1 MICNIQWYPIKIDHI
16 NTYFYF
22 RLWFQDKKGR
32 GNLEKF
38 QIWPGFWFFF
48 NVVWI
53 IGVKA
58 DFKIYKDLKG
68 DKLSTLLIKYWH
80 AHEFKKCVPA
90 SESSKSLIFLVQCWV
105 IYTAEYNS
113 AILWL
118 NMYRG
123 LWCWFVHDAWC
134 SVRNG
139 KSLNTQ
145 TNQQRA
151 QRATKSSTTIISK
164 LRAQNRRSYA
174 CGSKVKCSKCTLQY

>member
-1 MICNIQWYPIKIDHI
+1 MDYWCWSS
-16 NTYFYF
+16 
-22 RLWFQDKKGR
+22 FQM
-32 GNLEKF
+32 N
-38 QIWPGFWFFF
+38 
-48 NVVWI
+48 
-53 IGVKA
+53 
-58 DFKIYKDLKG
+58 KDLKSA
-68 DKLSTLLIKYWH
+68 KMS
-80 AHEFKKCVPA
+80 KCEIIPPSNSILNSAWIWKRVPA
-90 SESSKSLIFLVQCWV
+90 SESSSGLIFLDECWG
-105 IYTAEYNS
+105 IHTAEYNS